1 MMQDRTSFDYIIIG
15 NGLAGLQLAL
25 ELAKDPF
32 FKSHTIGLIDPF
44 LKDINDKT
52 WSFWEISAGKW
63 DSIVE
68 KTWHTAKFESP
79 EISLEIPLQDYNYK
93 TIRSLEFYEAAK
105 TRLLSHPN
113 IKFIVDTVE
122 EIQEGP
128 TSQVKGNKQ
137 TYDAT
142 HIFDSR
148 VPKEFYAANASHTLI
163 HQHFKGWIIETDT
176 PRFNPEA
183 FTMMDY
189 RFQYKDSTSFIYVLP
204 FSETKALVEYTF
216 FTPFTVAPEVY
227 EAAIKRYLLEKHKI
241 ESFRIIETEVGNIP
255 MTDFPFWKHH
265 TKNVTKIGTGG
276 GWVKGS
282 TGYSFKHTEKNVV
295 KLIANIKAG
304 NAPSHKLF
312 KRKYKFYDK
321 IFLKVLHDENEKGVW
336 IFERFYSK
344 NTIQTMFRF
353 LDEETS
359 FSEDLAIMKS
369 LFSMAFIKAFF
380 KVLFK
385 F

>member
-1 MMQDRTSFDYIIIG
+1 MQDRTSFDYIIIG

-25 ELAKDPF
+25 EMSKDPF
-32 FKSHTIGLIDPF
+32 FKSHTIALIDPS
-44 LKDINDKT
+44 LKDVNDKT
-52 WSFWEISAGKW
+52 WSFWEQGAGNW

-68 KTWHTAKFESP
+68 KTWHIAKFESP
-79 EISLEIPLQDYNYK
+79 DVSLEIPLQDYQYK
-93 TIRSLEFYEAAK
+93 TIRSIAFYNYAK
-105 TRLLSHPN
+105 AQLSNHPH
-113 IKFIVDTVE
+113 ISFVLDTAETIE
-122 EIQEGP
+122 ED
-128 TSQVKGNKQ
+128 TTTQVIGKKNK
-137 TYDAT
+137 YSAT

-148 VPKEFYAANASHTLI
+148 VPKKFYQPKHKYTLI
-163 HQHFKGWIIETDT
+163 HQHFKGWIIETDS
-176 PRFNPEA
+176 PSFNPEA

-189 RFQYKDSTSFIYVLP
+189 RFQYKNSTSFIYVLP

-216 FTPFTVAPEVY
+216 FTPFTVEPEVY
-227 EAAIKRYLLEKHKI
+227 EATIKRYLLEQHQI
-241 ESFRIIETEVGNIP
+241 ETFRIIETEIGNIP
-255 MTDFPFWKHH
+255 MTDFPFWKYH
-265 TKNVTKIGTGG
+265 TTNVTKIGTGA

-282 TGYSFKHTEKNVV
+282 TGYSFKHSEKNVA

-304 NAPSHKLF
+304 KKPSHKLLKKKF
-312 KRKYKFYDK
+312 KFYDK
-321 IFLKVLHDENEKGVW
+321 IFLKVLKDENEKGVW

-369 LFSMAFIKAFF
+369 LFSMAFIKALF

-385 F
+385 L

>member
-1 MMQDRTSFDYIIIG
+1 MQDRTSFDYIIIG

-25 ELAKDPF
+25 ELSKDPF
-32 FKSHTIGLIDPF
+32 FKSYTIGLIDPS
-44 LKDINDKT
+44 LKDTNDKT
-52 WSFWEISAGKW
+52 WSFWEQGAGKW

-68 KTWHTAKFESP
+68 KIWHSATFESP
-79 EISLEIPLQDYNYK
+79 NVSLKIPLQNYRYK
-93 TIRSLEFYEAAK
+93 TIRSIEFYNYAK
-105 TRLLSHPN
+105 AQLLDCPN
-113 IKFIVDTVE
+113 ISFIVDTVE
-122 EIQEGP
+122 TIETGS
-128 TSQVKGNKQ
+128 TTQVIGQKQ
-137 TYDAT
+137 NYSAT

-148 VPKEFYAANASHTLI
+148 VPDKFYAPNFQHTLI
-163 HQHFKGWIIETDT
+163 HQHFKGWIIETDS
-176 PRFNPEA
+176 PSFNPEA

-216 FTPFTVAPEVY
+216 FTPFTVETAVY
-227 EAAIKRYLLEKHKI
+227 EDAIKRYLLEEHNMAH
-241 ESFRIIETEVGNIP
+241 FRIIETEVGTIP
-255 MTDFPFWKHH
+255 MTDFPFWKFH
-265 TKNVTKIGTGG
+265 TKNITKIGTGG

-282 TGYSFKHTEKNVV
+282 SGYSFKHTEKNVA
-295 KLIANIKAG
+295 KLLANIKAG
-304 NAPSHKLF
+304 KRPSYNLF
-312 KRKYKFYDK
+312 KKKFKFYDK

-344 NTIQTMFRF
+344 NTIRTMFRF

>member
-1 MMQDRTSFDYIIIG
+1 MVQDNLSFDYIIIG

-25 ELAKDPF
+25 ELSKDPF
-32 FKSHTIGLIDPF
+32 FKSYTIGLIDPS

-52 WSFWEISAGKW
+52 WSFWEIGAGKW
-63 DSIVE
+63 DAIVE
-68 KTWHTAKFESP
+68 QTWHTAQFVSP
-79 EISLEIPLQDYNYK
+79 GISLNIPLLEYNYK
-93 TIRSLEFYEAAK
+93 TIRSLEFYKAAK
-105 TRLLSHPN
+105 SQLATHSN
-113 IKFIVDTVE
+113 IKFIVDSVE
-122 EIQEGP
+122 DLQEGI
-128 TSQVKGNKQ
+128 TSQVIGKKQ
-137 TYDAT
+137 TYTAT

-148 VPKEFYAANASHTLI
+148 VPKEFFDAKADHTLI
-163 HQHFKGWIIETDT
+163 HQHFKGWVIETDT
-176 PRFNPEA
+176 PQFNPEA

-189 RFQYKDSTSFIYVLP
+189 RFQYKDSTSFIYLLP

-216 FTPFTVAPEVY
+216 FTPFTVASEVY
-227 EAAIKRYLLEKHKI
+227 EAFLKRYLLEEYKL
-241 ESFRIIETEVGNIP
+241 ENFRIVETEVGNIP
-255 MTDFPFWKHH
+255 MTDFPFWKYH
-265 TKNVTKIGTGG
+265 TKNVTKIGTGA

-282 TGYSFKHTEKNVV
+282 TGYSFKHTEKNVA

-304 NAPSHKLF
+304 HAPSDRLF
-312 KRKYKFYDK
+312 KWKYKFYDK
-321 IFLKVLHDENEKGVW
+321 IFLKVLHDENENGVW